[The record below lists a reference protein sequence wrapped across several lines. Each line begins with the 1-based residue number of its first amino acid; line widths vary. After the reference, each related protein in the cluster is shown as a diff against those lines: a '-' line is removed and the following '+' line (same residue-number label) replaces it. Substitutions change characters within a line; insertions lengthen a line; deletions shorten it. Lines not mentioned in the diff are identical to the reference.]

1 MRKGFEMKK
10 IWSISFVL
18 LLSFMALVGCGST
31 ETGSEGGNANS
42 DGGDLEVGVILKA
55 LNSDYW
61 KFVEAG
67 AKAAGEEYGV
77 KVNVLGP
84 PAETQFMEQVS
95 MMEDQLTQG
104 VDALLAAPS
113 QPASAQPVFEQA
125 QASGIPVLLLDTDAD
140 FEEKVSFIGT
150 GNYEAGRLG
159 GEFIAKQVKKGDTV
173 AIIRG
178 AKGDNT
184 HDDRTKGAEEVLK
197 EQGIEVVVQPA
208 DSDRAKAANVMENI
222 LTANPNVTAVYA
234 TSEEMALGALRTVQD
249 KNKGIFVIGFDGTPE
264 GLESIKN
271 DGLTATIAQDPY
283 MIGYLSVESAYKH
296 AKGEAVEKRIDS
308 GAEVI
313 TKETVEAKMAKL
325 NEYLGEK

>member
-1 MRKGFEMKK
+1 MKK
-10 IWSISFVL
+10 ILSIPLILLISFIV
-18 LLSFMALVGCGST
+18 LVGCGSKAS
-31 ETGSEGGNANS
+31 ETSNTAGGEKKN
-42 DGGDLEVGVILKA
+42 DGDLEVGVILKA

-67 AKAAGEEYGV
+67 AKAAGEKYGV

-104 VDALLAAPS
+104 VDALLVAPS
-113 QPASAQPVFEQA
+113 QPASAKPVFEQA
-125 QASGIPVLLLDTDAD
+125 KASDIPVLLLDTDAD

-150 GNYEAGRLG
+150 GNYDAGRLG

-184 HDDRTKGAEEVLK
+184 HDDRTRGAEEVLK
-197 EQGIEVVVQPA
+197 EKGIKVVVQPA

-222 LTANPNVTAVYA
+222 LTANRDVKAVYA

-249 KNKGIFVIGFDGTPE
+249 KNNDVFVIGFDGTPE

-271 DGLTATIAQDPY
+271 GGLAATIAQDPY
-283 MIGYLSVESAYKH
+283 MIGYLGVESAYKN
-296 AKGEAVEKRIDS
+296 ANGEKVEKRIDS
-308 GAEVI
+308 GADVI
-313 TKETVEAKMAKL
+313 TKETVEEKIAKL
-325 NEYLGEK
+325 NEYLGKK

>member
-1 MRKGFEMKK
+1 MKK
-10 IWSISFVL
+10 IWSIPFIL
-18 LLSFMALVGCGST
+18 LISLITLVGCGSK
-31 ETGSEGGNANS
+31 ETGSQAGNASSN
-42 DGGDLEVGVILKA
+42 DGELEVGVVLKA
-55 LNSDYW
+55 LNSDHW

-104 VDALLAAPS
+104 VDALLVAPS
-113 QPASAQPVFEQA
+113 QPASAKPTFEQA
-125 QASGIPVLLLDTDAD
+125 KASGIPVLLLDTDAD
-140 FEEKVSFIGT
+140 FEDKVSFIGT

-159 GEFIAKQVKKGDTV
+159 AEFIAKQVKKGDTV

-197 EQGIEVVVQPA
+197 EKGIKVVVQPA
-208 DSDRAKAANVMENI
+208 DSDRAKGASVMENI
-222 LTANPNVTAVYA
+222 LTAHPDVTAVYA
-234 TSEEMALGALRTVQD
+234 TNEEMALGALRTVQD
-249 KNKGIFVIGFDGTPE
+249 KNKDVLVIGFDGTPE
-264 GLESIKN
+264 GLESVKN
-271 DGLTATIAQDPY
+271 GGLTATIAQDPY
-283 MIGYLSVESAYKH
+283 MIGYLGVESAYKN
-296 AKGEAVEKRIDS
+296 AKGEKVEKRIDS

-313 TKETVEAKMAKL
+313 TKETVEEKMAKL
-325 NEYLGEK
+325 NEYLGKQ